1 MKLLPICKSLWRFDV
16 CFVAYSRDFW
26 GTISSVAAFSFI
38 SYVFISI
45 FAILNVVTGVFCTLS
60 RFGSFLFGSFRKGCS
75 TEPSS
80 CQLWFVRFFGGWNHW
95 KPPSQKTLSCL
106 RSPSYWKRPS
116 RQGRDEGKM
125 FVVCSSWNVF
135 SAPRCDG
142 KEHLCIVP
150 VQQSSTA
157 QSRGGSLKNRKPTGK
172 I

>member
-1 MKLLPICKSLWRFDV
+1 MKLLPICKSLAIWRTSPFVDIRNHKILQTWRFDV

-80 CQLWFVRFFGGWNHW
+80 CQFWFVRFFWW
-95 KPPSQKTLSCL
+95 LKPLETSQPKYPHLLEVTELL
-106 RSPSYWKRPS
+106 KARKQTRTRWREN
-116 RQGRDEGKM
+116 D
-125 FVVCSSWNVF
+125 CSLFKLKYVF
-135 SAPRCDG
+135 CTSMWR
-142 KEHLCIVP
+142 
-150 VQQSSTA
+150 
-157 QSRGGSLKNRKPTGK
+157 
-172 I
+172 